1 MVLKL
6 NLAILA
12 NFSKTYGKISQSM
25 SAEHK
30 QATET
35 GASSKV
41 LGKIEKHYFEP
52 KPRTDETI
60 AVEDYTGY
68 LEAKSTFMAYK
79 EIMWAGEIEDN
90 SKIMI
95 RNFRNT
101 DDNRKGEY
109 GRKSVI
115 AEYFAKSLEH
125 AYITEG
131 IPAAEAHNKV
141 TDVFIGVR
149 DRLQTPNTQSAQKI
163 QVNTTPGK

>member
-1 MVLKL
+1 MPRPRERL
-6 NLAILA
+6 
-12 NFSKTYGKISQSM
+12 Q
-25 SAEHK
+25 
-30 QATET
+30 
-35 GASSKV
+35 
-41 LGKIEKHYFEP
+41 IEKHYFEP

-109 GRKSVI
+109 GRKSVT